1 MGRSSPEQYRR
12 VRRSRGIPYASDVYI
27 ERCFSNRAEKQLA
40 GKALKSFAPAGA
52 KLFSRRERR
61 IVR

>member
-52 KLFSRRERR
+52 KLFSR
-61 IVR
+61 